1 MEQIAEVYARALFEV
16 AQEKGGI
23 DSVRAELGEFD
34 DALKANPEVKLFFT
48 SPEFS
53 TEEKK
58 DGLRKSVEGGSP
70 EVMNFLE
77 ALLERH
83 RMPAIHRIR
92 ERFDEMWRKESKILP
107 VTLTS
112 AVALDPSTVAHL
124 KEQIGAQTGS
134 QVLLEETVDPD
145 IIGGIVVRVGNQI
158 LDASIRTRLEQLRRT
173 VAAA

>member
-1 MEQIAEVYARALFEV
+1 
-16 AQEKGGI
+16 
-23 DSVRAELGEFD
+23 
-34 DALKANPEVKLFFT
+34 
-48 SPEFS
+48 
-53 TEEKK
+53 
-58 DGLRKSVEGGSP
+58 
-70 EVMNFLE
+70 
-77 ALLERH
+77 
-83 RMPAIHRIR
+83 
-92 ERFDEMWRKESKILP
+92 MWRKESKILP

-112 AVALDPSTVAHL
+112 AVALDPNTVTHL